1 MTKEQYLD
9 LLRYYFRQAKA
20 EDMQEIISDYEE
32 HFRSGYEQNLTDEDI
47 IKALGEP
54 KQIYEAYL
62 SEGIITEKKGLL
74 KGDLKEDLK
83 DMLDKA
89 QVEFNTTM
97 KPQLPHYW
105 QEASKAVFVTS
116 GTLAYAFAALCWFI
130 TLILTY
136 LLSIQWQP
144 LADVAPL
151 PAVSLVTIGAF
162 FLTGVGAGLT
172 CVFIGQEC
180 FKQYKAKKAKEV
192 LG

>member
-32 HFRSGYEQNLTDEDI
+32 HFRSGYDQNLTDEDI

-89 QVEFNTTM
+89 HVEFNTTM

-105 QEASKAVFVTS
+105 QEASKAVFCDQWYLSLCLS
-116 GTLAYAFAALCWFI
+116 GPMLVHYLDPHLPIEHSMAAI
-130 TLILTY
+130 
-136 LLSIQWQP
+136 S
-144 LADVAPL
+144 
-151 PAVSLVTIGAF
+151 
-162 FLTGVGAGLT
+162 
-172 CVFIGQEC
+172 
-180 FKQYKAKKAKEV
+180 
-192 LG
+192 

>member
-20 EDMQEIISDYEE
+20 EDLQEIISDYEE

-47 IKALGEP
+47 IHALGEP

-83 DMLDKA
+83 DMFDKA
-89 QVEFNTTM
+89 QEEFHTTM

-105 QEASKAVFVTS
+105 QEASKAVFLTS
-116 GTLAYAFAALCWFI
+116 GTLAYALAALCWFI
-130 TLILTY
+130 TLIITY

-151 PAVSLVTIGAF
+151 PAVSLVTVVAF
-162 FLTGVGAGLT
+162 CLTGIGAGLT
-172 CVFIGQEC
+172 CLFIGQEC
-180 FKQYKAKKAKEV
+180 FKHYKTQKAKEV